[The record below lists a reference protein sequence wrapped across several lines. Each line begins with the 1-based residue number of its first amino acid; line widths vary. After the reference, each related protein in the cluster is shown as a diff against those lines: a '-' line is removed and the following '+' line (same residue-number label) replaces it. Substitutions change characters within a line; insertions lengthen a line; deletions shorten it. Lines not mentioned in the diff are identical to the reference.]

1 MWSNESTLSAF
12 NKYTGFLLH
21 FMYSERKN
29 CFLVAEFGISVDA
42 QSERGIRP
50 VEAGCRFRMQST
62 EQGFFL

>member
-1 MWSNESTLSAF
+1 
-12 NKYTGFLLH
+12 
-21 FMYSERKN
+21 MYSERKN